1 MKNSLKIYK
10 RDMKNIFKNKVALLM
25 MIILIVLPCLYA
37 WFNIKAA
44 WDPYGNTGAIQ
55 VGVVNNDKGGGFS
68 DKEFNVGDEI
78 INTLEDNRAL
88 GWNFI
93 GEKEAED
100 GLENGKYYAIIV
112 IPEDF
117 TEKLLSITT
126 NNIEKPKLIYSV
138 NQKLNAIVPKITD
151 KGIGA
156 IKNEVGSKIIET
168 IDGVIF
174 KIANEIGVK
183 ATNSKD
189 EIRKIVDVMYTVDE
203 DMPRIQELVDKA
215 YDGSITISEL
225 VNKLNTIIPN
235 VELGLSEAE
244 GILEKGNDYLSQ
256 FKNGVESISPSI
268 EQGLNIASNI
278 GNTVTSLVEPINP
291 EQTSEDIRLILS
303 SSKERL
309 EKIYENISSLTSFLE
324 SFNKFIN
331 NEKLSNVISIFKN
344 LEDKLSNT
352 ITLINNGITSI
363 DNGEA
368 LSKERLS
375 EIKNAIT
382 NTTDLI
388 NKANSNYPS
397 VILPAINDGI
407 SDINVIIS
415 NGESIISKVEES
427 MPNIKSILGVL
438 GEIGEFG
445 EDNIPAIQEK
455 LPELKEKLHEL
466 TSQIKVLDNGETFDK
481 ILDLLTL
488 DWQNESSFLSSPIE
502 IDKEVLYPISNYGSE
517 ITPFYSSLALWV
529 GALLL
534 VALTT
539 VKAKK
544 FDDGTEFTA
553 IEEFFGKY
561 LTFLTIGILQAI
573 VLTLGD
579 IYLLK
584 VYNVEP
590 LLFVLLG
597 ILISIV
603 FVTIVYS
610 LTAAIGNIG
619 KAIALIFLVIQIAA
633 SGGLYPIQVMSEFF
647 NRIYPF
653 LPFKYAIGGMREAV
667 AGITPELLTRDIKFL
682 VLFFAIFISL
692 GILIRALLKNK
703 SGFFEE
709 KFEESGL

>member
-10 RDMKNIFKNKVALLM
+10 RDMKNIVKNKAALLM
-25 MIILIVLPCLYA
+25 IIILIVLPCFYA

-55 VGVVNNDKGGGFS
+55 VGIVNNDKGGNVSG
-68 DKEFNVGDEI
+68 KEFNVGDVI
-78 INTLEDNRAL
+78 IDTLKDNKAL

-93 GEKEAED
+93 SEKEAEY
-100 GLENGKYYAIIV
+100 GLENGKYYATIV

-151 KGIGA
+151 KGITT
-156 IKNEVGSKIIET
+156 IKSEIGSKIIKT

-174 KIANEIGVK
+174 KIANEIGIKV
-183 ATNSKD
+183 TNSKD
-189 EIRKIVDVMYTVDE
+189 EIRKIVDVIYEVDE
-203 DMPRIQELVDKA
+203 NMPQIQDLVDKA
-215 YDGSITISEL
+215 YNGSITISEL
-225 VNKLNTIIPN
+225 VTKLNTIIPN
-235 VELGLSEAE
+235 VESGLSEAE
-244 GILEKGNDYLSQ
+244 NILEKGNDYLAQ
-256 FKNGVESISPSI
+256 FKDGIESISPSI

-291 EQTSEDIRLILS
+291 EQTSEDIRLSLS
-303 SSKERL
+303 NSRERL
-309 EKIYENISSLTSFLE
+309 ENVYSNINSLTSFLE
-324 SFNKFIN
+324 SFN
-331 NEKLSNVISIFKN
+331 NEKLLNVISIFKS
-344 LEDKLSNT
+344 LGDSLSNT

-368 LSKERLS
+368 LSNNRLS
-375 EIKNAIT
+375 EIKDSII
-382 NTTDLI
+382 NTTALI
-388 NKANSNYPS
+388 NKANKDYPS
-397 VILPAINDGI
+397 IILPAINNGI
-407 SDINVIIS
+407 SDINLIIS
-415 NGESIISKVEES
+415 NGESIISKVEDS
-427 MPNIKSILGVL
+427 IPNIKSILGIL
-438 GEIGEFG
+438 GVIGEFG
-445 EDNIPAIQEK
+445 EDNISAIQEK

-466 TSQIKVLDNGETFDK
+466 TSQIKNIDNGETFDK
-481 ILDLLTL
+481 ILNLLTL
-488 DWQNESSFLSSPIE
+488 DWQNESSFLASPIE
-502 IDKEVLYPISNYGSE
+502 IDKEVLYPITNYGSE
-517 ITPFYSSLALWV
+517 ITPFYSALALWI

-539 VKAKK
+539 VKARK
-544 FDDGTEFTA
+544 FDDGTEFTGV
-553 IEEFFGKY
+553 EEFFGKY
-561 LTFLTIGILQAI
+561 LTFLTIGIAQAI

-584 VYNVEP
+584 IYNVEP

-619 KAIALIFLVIQIAA
+619 KAISLIFLVIQIAA

-647 NRIYPF
+647 KRIYPF
-653 LPFKYAIGGMREAV
+653 LPFKYAIGSMREAV

-682 VLFFAIFISL
+682 VIFFIIFISL
-692 GILIRALLKNK
+692 GVLIRALLKNK
-703 SGFFEE
+703 GDFFEE
-709 KFEESGL
+709 KFKESGL

>member
-10 RDMKNIFKNKVALLM
+10 RDMKNIVKNKAALLM
-25 MIILIVLPCLYA
+25 IIILIVLPCFYA

-55 VGVVNNDKGGGFS
+55 VGIVNNDKGGNVSG
-68 DKEFNVGDEI
+68 KEFNVGDVI
-78 INTLEDNRAL
+78 IDTLKDNKAL

-93 GEKEAED
+93 SEKEAEY
-100 GLENGKYYAIIV
+100 GLENGKYYATIV

-151 KGIGA
+151 KGITT
-156 IKNEVGSKIIET
+156 IKSEIGSKIIKT

-174 KIANEIGVK
+174 KIANEIGIKV
-183 ATNSKD
+183 TNSKD
-189 EIRKIVDVMYTVDE
+189 EIRKIVDVIYEVDE
-203 DMPRIQELVDKA
+203 NMPQIQDLVDKA
-215 YDGSITISEL
+215 YNGSITISEL
-225 VNKLNTIIPN
+225 VTKLNTIIPN
-235 VELGLSEAE
+235 VESGLSEAE
-244 GILEKGNDYLSQ
+244 NILEKGNDYLAQ
-256 FKNGVESISPSI
+256 FKDGIESISPSI

-291 EQTSEDIRLILS
+291 EQTSEDIRLSLS
-303 SSKERL
+303 NSRERL
-309 EKIYENISSLTSFLE
+309 ENVYSNINSLTSFLE
-324 SFNKFIN
+324 SFN
-331 NEKLSNVISIFKN
+331 NEKLLNVISIFKS
-344 LEDKLSNT
+344 LGDSLSNT

-368 LSKERLS
+368 LSNNRLS
-375 EIKNAIT
+375 EIKDSII
-382 NTTDLI
+382 NTTALI
-388 NKANSNYPS
+388 NKANKDYPS
-397 VILPAINDGI
+397 IILPAINNGI
-407 SDINVIIS
+407 SDINLIIS
-415 NGESIISKVEES
+415 NGESIISKVEDS
-427 MPNIKSILGVL
+427 IPNIKSILGIL
-438 GEIGEFG
+438 GVIGEFG
-445 EDNIPAIQEK
+445 EDNISAIQEK

-466 TSQIKVLDNGETFDK
+466 TSQIKNIDNGETFDK
-481 ILDLLTL
+481 ILNLLTL
-488 DWQNESSFLSSPIE
+488 DWQNESSFLASPIE
-502 IDKEVLYPISNYGSE
+502 IDKEVLYPITNYGSE
-517 ITPFYSSLALWV
+517 ITPFYSALALWI

-539 VKAKK
+539 VKARK
-544 FDDGTEFTA
+544 FDDGTEFTGV
-553 IEEFFGKY
+553 EEFFGKY
-561 LTFLTIGILQAI
+561 LTFLTIGIAQAI

-584 VYNVEP
+584 IYNVEP

-619 KAIALIFLVIQIAA
+619 KAISLIFLVIQIAA
-633 SGGLYPIQVMSEFF
+633 SGGLYPIQVMSKFF
-647 NRIYPF
+647 KRIYPF
-653 LPFKYAIGGMREAV
+653 LPFKYAIGSMREAV

-682 VLFFAIFISL
+682 VIFFIIFISL
-692 GILIRALLKNK
+692 GVLIRALLKNK
-703 SGFFEE
+703 GDFFEE
-709 KFEESGL
+709 KFKESGL

>member
-10 RDMKNIFKNKVALLM
+10 RDMKNIVKNKAALLM
-25 MIILIVLPCLYA
+25 IIILIVLPCFYA

-55 VGVVNNDKGGGFS
+55 VGIVNNDKGGNVSG
-68 DKEFNVGDEI
+68 KEFNVGDVI
-78 INTLEDNRAL
+78 IDTLKDNKAL

-93 GEKEAED
+93 SEKEAEY
-100 GLENGKYYAIIV
+100 GLENGKYYATIV

-151 KGIGA
+151 KGITT
-156 IKNEVGSKIIET
+156 IKSEIGSKIIKT

-174 KIANEIGVK
+174 KIANEIGIKV
-183 ATNSKD
+183 TNSKD
-189 EIRKIVDVMYTVDE
+189 EIRKIVDVIYEVDE
-203 DMPRIQELVDKA
+203 NMPQIQDLVDKA
-215 YDGSITISEL
+215 YNGSITISEL
-225 VNKLNTIIPN
+225 VTKLNTIIPN
-235 VELGLSEAE
+235 VESGLSEAE
-244 GILEKGNDYLSQ
+244 NILEKGNDYLAQ
-256 FKNGVESISPSI
+256 FKDGIESISPSI

-291 EQTSEDIRLILS
+291 EQTSEDIRLSLS
-303 SSKERL
+303 NSRERL
-309 EKIYENISSLTSFLE
+309 ENVYSNINSLTSFLE
-324 SFNKFIN
+324 SFN
-331 NEKLSNVISIFKN
+331 NEKLLNVISIFRS
-344 LEDKLSNT
+344 LGDSLRNT

-368 LSKERLS
+368 LSSNRLS
-375 EIKNAIT
+375 EIKDSIT
-382 NTTDLI
+382 NTTALI
-388 NKANSNYPS
+388 NKVNRDYPS

-407 SDINVIIS
+407 SDINLIIS
-415 NGESIISKVEES
+415 NGESIISKVEDS
-427 MPNIKSILGVL
+427 IPNIKSILGIL
-438 GEIGEFG
+438 GVIGEFG
-445 EDNIPAIQEK
+445 EDNISAIQEK

-466 TSQIKVLDNGETFDK
+466 TSQIKNVDNGETFDK
-481 ILDLLTL
+481 ILNLLTL
-488 DWQNESSFLSSPIE
+488 DWQNESSFLASPIE
-502 IDKEVLYPISNYGSE
+502 IDKEVLYPITNYGSE
-517 ITPFYSSLALWV
+517 ITPFYSALALWI

-539 VKAKK
+539 VKARK
-544 FDDGTEFTA
+544 FDDGTEFTGV
-553 IEEFFGKY
+553 EEFFGKY
-561 LTFLTIGILQAI
+561 LTFLTIGIAQAI

-584 VYNVEP
+584 IYNVEP

-619 KAIALIFLVIQIAA
+619 KAISLIFLVIQIAA

-647 NRIYPF
+647 KRIYPF
-653 LPFKYAIGGMREAV
+653 LPFKYAIGSMREAV

-682 VLFFAIFISL
+682 LIFFIIFVSL
-692 GILIRALLKNK
+692 GVLIRALLKNK
-703 SGFFEE
+703 GDFFEE
-709 KFEESGL
+709 KFKESGL

>member
-10 RDMKNIFKNKVALLM
+10 RDMKNIVKNKAALLM
-25 MIILIVLPCLYA
+25 IIILIVLPCFYA

-55 VGVVNNDKGGGFS
+55 VGIVNNDKGGNVSG
-68 DKEFNVGDEI
+68 KEFNVGDVI
-78 INTLEDNRAL
+78 IDTLKDNKAL

-93 GEKEAED
+93 SEKEAEY
-100 GLENGKYYAIIV
+100 GLENGKYYATIV

-151 KGIGA
+151 KGITT
-156 IKNEVGSKIIET
+156 IKSEIGSKIIKT

-174 KIANEIGVK
+174 KIANEIGIKV
-183 ATNSKD
+183 TNSKD
-189 EIRKIVDVMYTVDE
+189 EIRKIVDVIYEVDE
-203 DMPRIQELVDKA
+203 NMPQIQDLVDKA
-215 YDGSITISEL
+215 YNGSITISEL
-225 VNKLNTIIPN
+225 VTKLNTIIPN
-235 VELGLSEAE
+235 VESGLSEAE
-244 GILEKGNDYLSQ
+244 NILEKGNDYLAQ
-256 FKNGVESISPSI
+256 FKDGIESISPSI

-278 GNTVTSLVEPINP
+278 GNTVTALVEPINP
-291 EQTSEDIRLILS
+291 EQTSEDIRFILS
-303 SSKERL
+303 NSRERL
-309 EKIYENISSLTSFLE
+309 ENVYSNINSLTSFLE
-324 SFNKFIN
+324 SFN
-331 NEKLSNVISIFKN
+331 NEKLLNVISIFKS
-344 LEDKLSNT
+344 LGDSLSNT

-368 LSKERLS
+368 LSNNRLS
-375 EIKNAIT
+375 EIKDSII
-382 NTTDLI
+382 NTTALI
-388 NKANSNYPS
+388 NKANKDYPS
-397 VILPAINDGI
+397 IILPAINNGI
-407 SDINVIIS
+407 SDINLIIS
-415 NGESIISKVEES
+415 NGESIISKVEDS
-427 MPNIKSILGVL
+427 IPNIKSILGIL
-438 GEIGEFG
+438 GVIGEFG
-445 EDNIPAIQEK
+445 EDNISAIQEK

-466 TSQIKVLDNGETFDK
+466 TSQIKNVDNGETFDK
-481 ILDLLTL
+481 ILNLLTL
-488 DWQNESSFLSSPIE
+488 DWQNESSFLASPIE
-502 IDKEVLYPISNYGSE
+502 IDKEVLYPITNYGSE
-517 ITPFYSSLALWV
+517 ITPFYSALALWI

-539 VKAKK
+539 VKARK
-544 FDDGTEFTA
+544 FDDGTEFTGV
-553 IEEFFGKY
+553 EEFFGKY
-561 LTFLTIGILQAI
+561 LTFLTIGIAQAI

-584 VYNVEP
+584 IYNVEP

-619 KAIALIFLVIQIAA
+619 KAISLIFLVIQIAA

-647 NRIYPF
+647 KRIYPF
-653 LPFKYAIGGMREAV
+653 LPFKYAIGSMREAV

-682 VLFFAIFISL
+682 VIFFIIFISL
-692 GILIRALLKNK
+692 GVLIRALLKNK
-703 SGFFEE
+703 GDFFEE
-709 KFEESGL
+709 KFKESGL

>member
-10 RDMKNIFKNKVALLM
+10 RDMKNIVKNKAALLM
-25 MIILIVLPCLYA
+25 IIILIVLPCFYA

-55 VGVVNNDKGGGFS
+55 VGIVNNDKGGNVSG
-68 DKEFNVGDEI
+68 KEFNVGDVI
-78 INTLEDNRAL
+78 IDTLKDNKAL

-93 GEKEAED
+93 SEKEAEY
-100 GLENGKYYAIIV
+100 GLENGKYYATIV

-151 KGIGA
+151 KGITT
-156 IKNEVGSKIIET
+156 IKNEIGSKIIKT

-174 KIANEIGVK
+174 KIANEIGIKV
-183 ATNSKD
+183 TNSKD
-189 EIRKIVDVMYTVDE
+189 EIRKIVDVIYEVDE
-203 DMPRIQELVDKA
+203 NMPQIQDLVDKA
-215 YDGSITISEL
+215 YNGSITISEL
-225 VNKLNTIIPN
+225 VTKLNTIIPN
-235 VELGLSEAE
+235 VESGLSESE
-244 GILEKGNDYLSQ
+244 NILEKGNDYLAQ
-256 FKNGVESISPSI
+256 FKDGIESISPSI

-291 EQTSEDIRLILS
+291 EQTSEDIRLSLS
-303 SSKERL
+303 NSRERL
-309 EKIYENISSLTSFLE
+309 ENVYSNINSLTSFLE
-324 SFNKFIN
+324 SFN
-331 NEKLSNVISIFKN
+331 NEKLLNVISIFRS
-344 LEDKLSNT
+344 LGDSLRNT

-368 LSKERLS
+368 LSSNRLS
-375 EIKNAIT
+375 EIKDSIT
-382 NTTDLI
+382 NTTALI
-388 NKANSNYPS
+388 NKVNRDYPS

-407 SDINVIIS
+407 SDINLIIS
-415 NGESIISKVEES
+415 NGESIISKVEDS
-427 MPNIKSILGVL
+427 IPNIKSILGIL
-438 GEIGEFG
+438 GVIGEFG
-445 EDNIPAIQEK
+445 EDNISAIQEK

-466 TSQIKVLDNGETFDK
+466 TSQIKNVDNGETFDK
-481 ILDLLTL
+481 ILNLLTL
-488 DWQNESSFLSSPIE
+488 DWQNESSFLASPIE
-502 IDKEVLYPISNYGSE
+502 IDKEVLYPITNYGSE
-517 ITPFYSSLALWV
+517 ITPFYSALALWI

-539 VKAKK
+539 VKARK
-544 FDDGTEFTA
+544 FDDGTEFTGV
-553 IEEFFGKY
+553 EEFFGKY
-561 LTFLTIGILQAI
+561 LTFLTIGIAQAI

-584 VYNVEP
+584 IYNVEP

-619 KAIALIFLVIQIAA
+619 KAISLIFLVIQIAA

-647 NRIYPF
+647 KRIYPF
-653 LPFKYAIGGMREAV
+653 LPFKYAIGSMREAV

-682 VLFFAIFISL
+682 VIFFIIFISL
-692 GILIRALLKNK
+692 GVLIRALLKNK
-703 SGFFEE
+703 GDFFEE
-709 KFEESGL
+709 KFKESGL